1 MRLFII
7 FLLFSVYQVPSK
19 SYLGKWKLMGGSIV
33 EIYEEYGVFE
43 GKIIRRSN
51 IPLYNR
57 NGLDNKNPDKNLRK
71 QPIIGLVILK
81 NLCYKNGG
89 LSGGTLYNTDKGETY
104 QVRLEMLSDDENVC
118 WVEVFNKENTRKFK
132 IHRLSN

>member
-1 MRLFII
+1 
-7 FLLFSVYQVPSK
+7 
-19 SYLGKWKLMGGSIV
+19 MGGSIV
-33 EIYEEYGVFE
+33 EIYEEDGVLE

-51 IPLYNR
+51 FPLYNR